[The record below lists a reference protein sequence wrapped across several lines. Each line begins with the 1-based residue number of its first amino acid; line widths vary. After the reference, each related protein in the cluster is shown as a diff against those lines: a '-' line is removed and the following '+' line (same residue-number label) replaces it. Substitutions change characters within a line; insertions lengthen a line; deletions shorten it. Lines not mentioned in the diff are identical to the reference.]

1 MGSRSEARDALE
13 RLLAD
18 SPDLHGAGAAA
29 NWQLDGPLLEWLT
42 GEARLGG
49 RSLETGCG
57 YSTIVLGQLSAEHV
71 AVSPVAVEHARIEA
85 WCRREGVSLEHVRFV
100 EAESERYLPAIDAA
114 EESLDLVL
122 IDGDH
127 AYPVPALDWYHSAP
141 LLAMDGLLVVDDVH
155 IPACGE
161 LAAFLRADR
170 ANWRE
175 RHRVAEAVVF
185 QKVGRRVHASG
196 DWRSQ
201 PWNRSRP
208 SAETRLRRARA
219 GLDARRRLRS
229 VLRRP

>member
-1 MGSRSEARDALE
+1 MGSRSEAREALG

-29 NWQLDGPLLEWLT
+29 NWQLDGPLLEWLA
-42 GEARLGG
+42 GEVRLGG

-57 YSTIVLGQLSAEHV
+57 YSTIVLGQLSAQHV

-85 WCRREGVSLEHVRFV
+85 WCRHACVSLEHVRFV
-100 EAESERYLPAIDAA
+100 EAESERYLPALDAA

-122 IDGDH
+122 VDGDH
-127 AYPVPALDWYHSAP
+127 AFPVPALDWYHSAP
-141 LLAMDGLLVVDDVH
+141 LLARGGLLVVDDVH
-155 IPACGE
+155 IRACGDV
-161 LAAFLRADR
+161 AAFLRADPS
-170 ANWRE
+170 NWRL

-185 QKVGRRVHASG
+185 EKVGHRVHGSG

-208 SAETRLRRARA
+208 SAETRVRRARA
-219 GLDARRRLRS
+219 ALVARRRVRPA
-229 VLRRP
+229 LRRP